1 MCKVFWTELW
11 YFLLLLMAGFI
22 LVAFLSL
29 GVSIAFPQLIDTV
42 SYYHS
47 IQWLQTV
54 IVMIVPA
61 LIWSRW
67 RTNDKVSNILFLH
80 KDTNWKHYALVLVLS
95 LLSLPLLDLLA
106 ETCRNIPLPEALK
119 AMAEEES
126 ATQEVLLQKMLSVDG
141 IGGWFELI
149 LLMSV
154 ATAIGEELTFRG
166 ALLSIFKRYSKCNK
180 HLVAIVIGL
189 IFSIIHMDLYGLI
202 PRWLL
207 GTAFVY
213 LVYYTGSIW
222 PSVLAHAL
230 NNLYALLQYKGII
243 E

>member
-29 GVSIAFPQLIDTV
+29 GVSIAFPQLIDGV
-42 SYYHS
+42 SYYHA
-47 IQWLQTV
+47 IQWLQTIV
-54 IVMIVPA
+54 VMIVPA
-61 LIWSRW
+61 LIWCRW
-67 RTNDKVSNILFLH
+67 RTNDQVSNVLFLH

-95 LLSLPLLDLLA
+95 LVSLPLLDLLA

-119 AMAEEES
+119 TMAEEES

-243 E
+243 D

>member
-1 MCKVFWTELW
+1 MRNVFWTELW
-11 YFLLLLMAGFI
+11 YFLLLLMAGFV

-29 GVSIAFPQLIDTV
+29 GVSIISPQLINSV
-42 SYYHS
+42 YYYHI
-47 IQWLQTV
+47 IQWLQTIVVMV
-54 IVMIVPA
+54 IPA
-61 LIWSRW
+61 YIWCKW
-67 RTNDKVSNILFLH
+67 RTEDSVENVLYLH
-80 KDTNWKHYALVLVLS
+80 RDTNWKHYALVIVLS
-95 LLSLPLLDLLA
+95 LLSLPLLDFLA
-106 ETCRNIPLPEALK
+106 EACRNLPIPEALK

-126 ATQEVLLQKMLSVDG
+126 ATQEVLLQKMLSVEG
-141 IGGWFELI
+141 IGGWMEMI

-166 ALLSIFKRYSKCNK
+166 ALLTIFKRYTKCNK

-189 IFSIIHMDLYGLI
+189 IFSVIHMDLFGLI

-243 E
+243 D